1 MTYVLL
7 FVVLW
12 TVAVFTEVTIAAV
25 SLRGTIYNDRER
37 AAAEYLL
44 YARLGEEARL
54 ARSLILLPLQLLS
67 VLLEYFPHQPQKQA
81 GDAVCIG
88 FGTYGDV
95 LVPYSKEI
103 SWQAVERGGME
114 GKGICWIPSVL
125 PFFRTV
131 RPVNQTE
138 LQIDPP
144 YLID

>member
-67 VLLEYFPHQPQKQA
+67 VLLEYFPLSTSEA
-81 GDAVCIG
+81 
-88 FGTYGDV
+88 
-95 LVPYSKEI
+95 S
-103 SWQAVERGGME
+103 
-114 GKGICWIPSVL
+114 
-125 PFFRTV
+125 
-131 RPVNQTE
+131 
-138 LQIDPP
+138 
-144 YLID
+144 

>member
-81 GDAVCIG
+81 SDARCGLYWLRNLWGYIG
-88 FGTYGDV
+88 T
-95 LVPYSKEI
+95 L
-103 SWQAVERGGME
+103 
-114 GKGICWIPSVL
+114 
-125 PFFRTV
+125 
-131 RPVNQTE
+131 
-138 LQIDPP
+138 
-144 YLID
+144 